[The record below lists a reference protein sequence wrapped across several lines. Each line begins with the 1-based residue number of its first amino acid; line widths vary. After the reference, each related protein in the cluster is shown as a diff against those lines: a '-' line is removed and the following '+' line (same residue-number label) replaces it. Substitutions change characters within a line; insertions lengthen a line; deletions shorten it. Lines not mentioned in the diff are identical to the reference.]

1 MSRIG
6 KINWKR
12 LKWAIQEELG
22 ILLVVAVILILIAI
36 PLVLMFLTDSR
47 WWTLLYPA
55 AFFIGGV
62 WEKYNG
68 R

>member
-1 MSRIG
+1 MFRIG

-12 LKWAIQEELG
+12 LWWAIKEELG
-22 ILLVVAVILILIAI
+22 ILLVVAIILILIAI
-36 PLVLMFLTDSR
+36 PWVLIFLTDSR
-47 WWTLLYPA
+47 WWILLYPA
-55 AFFIGGV
+55 AFFVGGV

>member
-12 LKWAIQEELG
+12 LWWAIKKELG
-22 ILLVVAVILILIAI
+22 ILLFVAIMFIIIIIPWALIY
-36 PLVLMFLTDSR
+36 LTGFY
-47 WWTLLYPA
+47 WWILLYPA
-55 AFFIGGV
+55 ALFIGGV

>member
-12 LKWAIQEELG
+12 LWWAIKEELS
-22 ILLVVAVILILIAI
+22 ILLFVAIALVFIAI
-36 PLVLMFLTDSR
+36 PLALMFLTGSY
-47 WWTLLYPA
+47 WWILLYPA

-62 WEKYNG
+62 YEKYNG

>member
-6 KINWKR
+6 KIDWKR
-12 LKWAIQEELG
+12 LGWAIKEELG
-22 ILLVVAVILILIAI
+22 IILVVAVILVLIAI
-36 PLVLMFLTDSR
+36 PWVLIFLTDSR
-47 WWTLLYPA
+47 WWILLYPA
-55 AFFIGGV
+55 AFFVGGV

>member
-1 MSRIG
+1 MK

-12 LKWAIQEELG
+12 LGWAIKEELG
-22 ILLVVAVILILIAI
+22 IVLVVAVILVFIAI
-36 PLVLMFLTDSR
+36 PWVLIFLTDSR
-47 WWTLLYPA
+47 WWILLYPA
-55 AFFIGGV
+55 AFFVGGV

>member
-12 LKWAIQEELG
+12 LWWAIKEELG

-36 PLVLMFLTDSR
+36 PWVFIFLTGSR
-47 WWTLLYPA
+47 WWILSYPA

-62 WEKYNG
+62 YEKYNG

>member
-12 LKWAIQEELG
+12 LKWAIKEELG
-22 ILLVVAVILILIAI
+22 ILLVVAAMLALIAI
-36 PLVLMFLTDSR
+36 PWVLIFLTSSY
-47 WWTLLYPA
+47 WWILLYPA
-55 AFFIGGV
+55 AFFVGGV
-62 WEKYNG
+62 YEKYNG

>member
-12 LKWAIQEELG
+12 LWWAIKKELG
-22 ILLVVAVILILIAI
+22 ILLFVAVMLFFIAI
-36 PLVLMFLTDSR
+36 PWALIYLTGFY
-47 WWTLLYPA
+47 WWILLYPA
-55 AFFIGGV
+55 ALFIDGV
-62 WEKYNG
+62 YGNYKG

>member
-12 LKWAIQEELG
+12 LWWAIKEELG
-22 ILLVVAVILILIAI
+22 ILLFVAIMLIFIAI
-36 PLVLMFLTDSR
+36 PWALIFLTGSY
-47 WWTLLYPA
+47 WWVLLYPA
-55 AFFIGGV
+55 ALFIGGV
-62 WEKYNG
+62 YEKYNG

>member
-12 LKWAIQEELG
+12 LWWAIKEELC
-22 ILLVVAVILILIAI
+22 ILLFVAIRLVFIAI
-36 PLVLMFLTDSR
+36 PWAIIFLTGSY
-47 WWTLLYPA
+47 WWILLYPV
-55 AFFIGGV
+55 AFFIGSIY
-62 WEKYNG
+62 ERYNG

>member
-12 LKWAIQEELG
+12 LWWAIKEELG

-36 PLVLMFLTDSR
+36 PWVFIFLTGSR
-47 WWTLLYPA
+47 WWILLYPA

>member
-1 MSRIG
+1 MK
-6 KINWKR
+6 KIDWKR
-12 LKWAIQEELG
+12 LGWAIKEELG
-22 ILLVVAVILILIAI
+22 ILLVVAAMLVLIAI
-36 PLVLMFLTDSR
+36 PWVLTLLTDSYR
-47 WWTLLYPA
+47 WILLYPL

>member
-12 LKWAIQEELG
+12 LKWAIREELG
-22 ILLVVAVILILIAI
+22 ILLVIIVMLIIIAI
-36 PLVLMFLTDSR
+36 PWILIYLTGFR
-47 WWTLLYPA
+47 WWIFLYPV
-55 AFFIGGV
+55 AFFVGGV
-62 WEKYNG
+62 YEKYNG

>member
-1 MSRIG
+1 MK

-12 LKWAIQEELG
+12 LWWAIKEELG

-36 PLVLMFLTDSR
+36 PWVFIFLTGSR
-47 WWTLLYPA
+47 WWILLYPA

>member
-12 LKWAIQEELG
+12 LWWAIKEELG
-22 ILLVVAVILILIAI
+22 ILLFVAIMLILIAI
-36 PLVLMFLTDSR
+36 PWALIYLTGSY
-47 WWTLLYPA
+47 WWILLYPA

-62 WEKYNG
+62 YEKYNG

>member
-1 MSRIG
+1 MN

-12 LKWAIQEELG
+12 LLWAIKEEALVVLG
-22 ILLVVAVILILIAI
+22 IIFILALLAI
-36 PLVLMFLTDSR
+36 PWIYIALTKSY
-47 WWTLLYPA
+47 WWILLYPIGI
-55 AFFIGGV
+55 FIGGV

>member
-1 MSRIG
+1 MSYHG

-12 LKWAIQEELG
+12 LGWAIKEEAL
-22 ILLVVAVILILIAI
+22 IVLVVIIIVAFLAI
-36 PLVLMFLTDSR
+36 PWIFIFLTGSQL
-47 WWTLLYPA
+47 WFLLYPA
-55 AFFIGGV
+55 AFFVGGV

>member
-1 MSRIG
+1 MK

-12 LKWAIQEELG
+12 LWWAIKEELG
-22 ILLVVAVILILIAI
+22 ILLVVAVIVILIAI
-36 PLVLMFLTDSR
+36 PWVFIFLTGSR
-47 WWTLLYPA
+47 WWILLYPA

-62 WEKYNG
+62 YEKYNG

>member
-12 LKWAIQEELG
+12 LWWAIKEELG
-22 ILLVVAVILILIAI
+22 ILLFVAIMLIFIAI
-36 PLVLMFLTDSR
+36 PWVFIYLTGSY
-47 WWTLLYPA
+47 WWILLYPA

-62 WEKYNG
+62 YEKYNG